1 MDKLLKIGKLIAYG
15 SEAVLAICVAT
26 ETVKN
31 FIASRKAKNQD
42 NNGRAAEGGQACPQT
57 D

>member
-1 MDKLLKIGKLIAYG
+1 MDKLLKIGKLVAYG

-31 FIASRKAKNQD
+31 FLVSKKTKKE
-42 NNGRAAEGGQACPQT
+42 NNEGRAAQEKACPQT
-57 D
+57 T